1 MAGWMSGWKGGWVE
15 GWLDGE
21 MDGRIDDEWVRGQVD
36 GLLLSPP
43 LNPLVQLLGTGMLSL
58 TGLNQEALSRL
69 FSGMSYLHTLL
80 MLCPEQ
86 TASSFRPLHPSSPCC
101 TLQPTSSA
109 TLLQHPPFQAFSKE
123 KVSPKAFL
131 ALTAWAGLPTASTT
145 PQSSARAP
153 MPGAERVAN
162 KQISG

>member
-1 MAGWMSGWKGGWVE
+1 MGKGAGRRLLGGSSGWG
-15 GWLDGE
+15 LTP
-21 MDGRIDDEWVRGQVD
+21 ISACPIY
-36 GLLLSPP
+36 LLLSPP

-131 ALTAWAGLPTASTT
+131 ALPAWAGLPTASTT

>member
-1 MAGWMSGWKGGWVE
+1 MGKGAGRRLLGGSSGWD
-15 GWLDGE
+15 LTA
-21 MDGRIDDEWVRGQVD
+21 ISACPIY
-36 GLLLSPP
+36 LLLPPP

-86 TASSFRPLHPSSPCC
+86 TASSYRPLHPSSPCC

-109 TLLQHPPFQAFSKE
+109 TLLQHPPFQAFSK
-123 KVSPKAFL
+123 
-131 ALTAWAGLPTASTT
+131 
-145 PQSSARAP
+145 
-153 MPGAERVAN
+153 
-162 KQISG
+162 